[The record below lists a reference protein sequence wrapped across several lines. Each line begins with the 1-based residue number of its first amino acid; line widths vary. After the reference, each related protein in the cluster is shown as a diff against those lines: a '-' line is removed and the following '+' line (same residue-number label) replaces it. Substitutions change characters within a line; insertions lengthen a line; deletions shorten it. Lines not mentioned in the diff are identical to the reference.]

1 MRFFFIMK
9 KVLMVCLG
17 NICRSPLA
25 QGILESK
32 VNPDEIYVDSAGTA
46 GYHVG
51 NRPDTRSIKVAQ
63 KNGLDISHQ
72 TCRRFTVNDFNEFD
86 FIYAMDFSNYQNIL
100 DLARTDADRN
110 KVQMILNEIY
120 PNSNRSVP
128 DPYYG
133 GESGFDDVYEMLE
146 AACEVISGKLQNLN

>member
-1 MRFFFIMK
+1 MK

-72 TCRRFTVNDFNEFD
+72 TCRRFTVNDFNKFD

-133 GESGFDDVYEMLE
+133 GGSGFDDVYEMLE

>member
-72 TCRRFTVNDFNEFD
+72 TCRRFTVNDFNKFD

>member
-1 MRFFFIMK
+1 
-9 KVLMVCLG
+9 MVCLG

-72 TCRRFTVNDFNEFD
+72 TCRRFTVNDFNKFD

-133 GESGFDDVYEMLE
+133 GGSGFDDVYEMLE

>member
-1 MRFFFIMK
+1 MK

-72 TCRRFTVNDFNEFD
+72 TCRRFTVNDFNKFD